1 MCVKLLEFIH
11 REGMGTLSFLMMN
24 TLGLDMYV
32 DPYFSRVFPPDN
44 KTHFLSEKKMYFI
57 KKNLELP
64 LIFIF

>member
-11 REGMGTLSFLMMN
+11 REGMRTLSFLMMN

-44 KTHFLSEKKMYFI
+44 KTHFLSEKNVFY

>member
-44 KTHFLSEKKMYFI
+44 KTHFLSEKNVFY
-57 KKNLELP
+57 KKT
-64 LIFIF
+64 